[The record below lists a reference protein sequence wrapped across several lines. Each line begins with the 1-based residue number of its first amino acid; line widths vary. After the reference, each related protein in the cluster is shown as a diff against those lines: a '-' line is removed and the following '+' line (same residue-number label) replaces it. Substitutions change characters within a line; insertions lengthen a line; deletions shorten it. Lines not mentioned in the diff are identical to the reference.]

1 MKILLIEDEPKMLRS
16 LCRGLEENGISV
28 VSASNGEDGQ
38 KLAGEG
44 QYTVIVSDVIMP
56 GISGFD
62 LTKNLRRA
70 GDETPI
76 LLLTALGQTDEKVAG
91 FDAGADDYLTKPFEF
106 KELLVRLRALE
117 RRGSSP
123 YKTFKQL
130 SYADVVMDLDSKEFF
145 RGGQKIT
152 LTPREFALMEYFL
165 RNPGRMISK
174 QEISEQVWNLNFDT
188 GTNVIEV
195 YVNFLRKKIERGF
208 SEKLIHTQ
216 FKTGYMLRVEPVVTP
231 QD

>member
-1 MKILLIEDEPKMLRS
+1 MLRS
-16 LCRGLEENGISV
+16 LCRGLEENGINV

-44 QYTVIVSDVIMP
+44 RYTVIVSDVIMP

-62 LTKNLRRA
+62 LTKNLRSA

-117 RRGSSP
+117 RRASSP
-123 YKTFKQL
+123 YKTSKQL
-130 SYADVVMDLDSKEFF
+130 SYADIVMDLDSKEFF